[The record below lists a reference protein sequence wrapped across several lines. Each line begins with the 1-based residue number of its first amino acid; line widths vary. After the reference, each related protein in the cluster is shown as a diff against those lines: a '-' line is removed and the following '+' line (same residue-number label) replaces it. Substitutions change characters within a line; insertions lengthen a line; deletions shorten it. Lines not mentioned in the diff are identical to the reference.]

1 MQKIVFFDTEVSEST
16 KRIVD
21 YGALD
26 LDGASLHT
34 QNAADFLKF
43 IHGADFLC
51 GHNVFQFDLIHLK
64 NQLEKELAPY
74 DFGNRSVVD
83 TLYWSALLF
92 PEHPY
97 HHLVKDD
104 KLESEERNNP
114 LNDAKKAQ
122 ELFYDEL
129 EAFQK
134 LPDSLKEI
142 YYCLLAQQEEFG
154 AFFRWVGYSG
164 KNSDIEFLVCS
175 YFDGKICSNAPL
187 RELSLQMP
195 IELAYSFALVQAEN
209 VCSVTP
215 PWILKNYPK
224 LPEVLKKL
232 RGTPCEKGCRYCLE
246 KQDAVWG
253 LKEFF
258 GYDGYRDFD
267 GIPLQKQAVQAA
279 IDGKSLLAVFPTG
292 GGKSITFQVPALM
305 AGRNERGLTVIIS
318 PLQSLMQDQVY
329 NLERI
334 GITDAV
340 TINGLLDPLERADAI
355 RRIEEGE
362 AKLLYIAPE
371 SLRSKSIER
380 LLLGR
385 NVVRFVVDEAHCF
398 SAWGQDFRVDYLY
411 IGEFIR
417 GLCEKKKLEKGIPVS
432 CFTATAKQ
440 NVIVDICKYFKE
452 ELGQELELFTASS
465 SRKNLTYQVLP
476 VPEGQKYANIRR
488 LLDAKK
494 CPTIIYASRT
504 KRTEELAGR
513 LNQDGY
519 FARAYHG
526 QMEKKEKSEN
536 QRAFVEGEVDI
547 MVATSAFGMGVDK
560 KDVGMVIHYDI
571 SDSLENYVQEAGR
584 AGRDPAVSADCYVL
598 YDETDL
604 NKHFALLNQT
614 KISIQEIQQIWRAVK
629 DMTRR
634 RMKFSSSALELARAA
649 GWDGVVK
656 ELETRVKTAINAL
669 EEANYIK
676 RRENVPH
683 VYADSILVRSVM
695 EAEKKI
701 AASGMFTEGER
712 QNAIRVVSRLI
723 KEDTRVDYVADHLGL
738 EKSEVLHIIQKL
750 REAKILADAKDLTAY
765 VDEKTDLQK
774 SVNSLHAFAELEDF
788 LLRRLEEKEIT
799 ISLKQLN
806 EEAQDA
812 GIKKMAVGKLLC
824 VLNFWAVKGFIEKK
838 NAAQNRDVIR
848 IIWRRE
854 PGSIRKFLEN
864 QRDVAEFILY
874 YLDNIREANA
884 TTITF
889 SVLELMEQYGFE
901 KQLLGFTADA
911 KAVENALLY
920 LGRMG
925 ILKLEGGFLVLYSAL
940 SIERLEQD
948 NKIRYKVE
956 DYKRLKLY
964 YEQKIQMIHI
974 VGEYAK
980 KVTENY
986 QEALQFVEDYFQM
999 EYAAFLRK
1007 YFRGGREEEIR
1018 RNITQKKFEQ
1028 LFGRLSPAQLKIIT
1042 DKEAPCIV
1050 VAAGPGSGK
1059 TRVLVHKLA
1068 SLLLMEDVK
1077 HEQLLM
1083 LTFSRAAAMEFRQR
1097 LYGLIENSA
1106 AYVEIKT
1113 FHSYCFDLLGRVG
1126 NLQRSEN
1133 IVKDAV
1139 DSICAGEVEKSRIT
1153 RTVLVIDEAQ
1163 DMEEQEFR
1171 LVQALMDYNDDIR
1184 VIAVGDD
1191 DQNIYEFR
1199 GSNSVYMKNLLRR
1212 EGARRY
1218 ELVEN
1223 YRSLQ
1228 NLVAYTNHFATC
1240 ILDRM
1245 KTNPIVPM
1253 QEEYGK
1259 ITVIEYLHP
1268 NLVFPVVQKMVNDGI
1283 SKGTCVLTRKNGT
1296 ALQVAALFLKYG
1308 KRAKLVQEERIFR

>member
-1 MQKIVFFDTEVSEST
+1 
-16 KRIVD
+16 
-21 YGALD
+21 
-26 LDGASLHT
+26 
-34 QNAADFLKF
+34 
-43 IHGADFLC
+43 
-51 GHNVFQFDLIHLK
+51 
-64 NQLEKELAPY
+64 
-74 DFGNRSVVD
+74 
-83 TLYWSALLF
+83 
-92 PEHPY
+92 
-97 HHLVKDD
+97 
-104 KLESEERNNP
+104 
-114 LNDAKKAQ
+114 
-122 ELFYDEL
+122 
-129 EAFQK
+129 
-134 LPDSLKEI
+134 
-142 YYCLLAQQEEFG
+142 
-154 AFFRWVGYSG
+154 
-164 KNSDIEFLVCS
+164 
-175 YFDGKICSNAPL
+175 
-187 RELSLQMP
+187 
-195 IELAYSFALVQAEN
+195 
-209 VCSVTP
+209 
-215 PWILKNYPK
+215 
-224 LPEVLKKL
+224 
-232 RGTPCEKGCRYCLE
+232 
-246 KQDAVWG
+246 
-253 LKEFF
+253 
-258 GYDGYRDFD
+258 
-267 GIPLQKQAVQAA
+267 
-279 IDGKSLLAVFPTG
+279 
-292 GGKSITFQVPALM
+292 
-305 AGRNERGLTVIIS
+305 
-318 PLQSLMQDQVY
+318 
-329 NLERI
+329 
-334 GITDAV
+334 
-340 TINGLLDPLERADAI
+340 
-355 RRIEEGE
+355 
-362 AKLLYIAPE
+362 
-371 SLRSKSIER
+371 
-380 LLLGR
+380 
-385 NVVRFVVDEAHCF
+385 
-398 SAWGQDFRVDYLY
+398 
-411 IGEFIR
+411 
-417 GLCEKKKLEKGIPVS
+417 
-432 CFTATAKQ
+432 
-440 NVIVDICKYFKE
+440 
-452 ELGQELELFTASS
+452 
-465 SRKNLTYQVLP
+465 
-476 VPEGQKYANIRR
+476 
-488 LLDAKK
+488 
-494 CPTIIYASRT
+494 
-504 KRTEELAGR
+504 
-513 LNQDGY
+513 
-519 FARAYHG
+519 
-526 QMEKKEKSEN
+526 
-536 QRAFVEGEVDI
+536 
-547 MVATSAFGMGVDK
+547 
-560 KDVGMVIHYDI
+560 
-571 SDSLENYVQEAGR
+571 
-584 AGRDPAVSADCYVL
+584 
-598 YDETDL
+598 
-604 NKHFALLNQT
+604 
-614 KISIQEIQQIWRAVK
+614 
-629 DMTRR
+629 
-634 RMKFSSSALELARAA
+634 
-649 GWDGVVK
+649 
-656 ELETRVKTAINAL
+656 
-669 EEANYIK
+669 
-676 RRENVPH
+676 
-683 VYADSILVRSVM
+683 
-695 EAEKKI
+695 
-701 AASGMFTEGER
+701 
-712 QNAIRVVSRLI
+712 
-723 KEDTRVDYVADHLGL
+723 
-738 EKSEVLHIIQKL
+738 
-750 REAKILADAKDLTAY
+750 
-765 VDEKTDLQK
+765 
-774 SVNSLHAFAELEDF
+774 
-788 LLRRLEEKEIT
+788 RRLEEKEIT

-848 IIWRRE
+848 IIWHRE

-1153 RTVLVIDEAQ
+1153 KTVLVIDEAQ

-1245 KTNPIVPM
+1245 KTTPIVPM

-1308 KRAKLVQEERIFR
+1308 KRAKLVQEREDFPLKNLREIRYFSALLQVGEGDYIIGEERWN